1 MWGRDRAASGRR
13 GKSEERGRGVSEE
26 RQRVNGKK
34 EGGEVE
40 EEEEE
45 WRGEGWVGL
54 ENITRE
60 QEQEEKSGH

>member
-1 MWGRDRAASGRR
+1 M
-13 GKSEERGRGVSEE
+13 SEE

>member
-1 MWGRDRAASGRR
+1 MGERQGSEWEE

-45 WRGEGWVGL
+45 WRGEGWVGS
-54 ENITRE
+54 ENIMRE
-60 QEQEEKSGH
+60 QGQEEKSGH

>member
-1 MWGRDRAASGRR
+1 M
-13 GKSEERGRGVSEE
+13 SEE

-45 WRGEGWVGL
+45 WRGEGWVGS
-54 ENITRE
+54 ENIMRE
-60 QEQEEKSGH
+60 QGQEEKSGH